1 MVRVVVKNNITTWAI
16 MHVVMLFLSD
26 GTMSHGAM
34 GSNVRQG
41 LAGQE
46 GEAMARVME
55 TALE

>member
-1 MVRVVVKNNITTWAI
+1 MVVKNNITTWAI

>member
-34 GSNVRQG
+34 GG

-46 GEAMARVME
+46 GEAMARVMK